1 MWYCLPTAPWIVK
14 GREKGSYTNQRYALR
29 DLPPNTQSGLNAA
42 KAYLEYP
49 KENGVDL
56 RQNYLELVRAI
67 TKQLEEG
74 NTVKQLLGFL
84 DAPKYT
90 SSLLLFEE
98 ASQNGFDQEVF
109 DVVQRALVHAEKK
122 NKKHKKHK
130 NNKKNNQ
137 DEKNS
142 KRKRF
147 KWQSN
152 EDSGSGD
159 DENSGKE
166 ASGGMMEQWLSSS
179 TAANTN
185 AGESKEDQEYSEK
198 EAKNDDGSDNWGED
212 QVGNGEQ

>member
-14 GREKGSYTNQRYALR
+14 GREKGSFTNQRYALR

-49 KENGVDL
+49 QENGVDL

-98 ASQNGFDQEVF
+98 ASKDGFDQEVF
-109 DVVQRALVHAEKK
+109 EVVCSALVHAEKK
-122 NKKHKKHK
+122 NNKNN
-130 NNKKNNQ
+130 NNKK
-137 DEKNS
+137 DETTS

-159 DENSGKE
+159 ENGGKE
-166 ASGGMMEQWLSSS
+166 ASGGMEQL
-179 TAANTN
+179 AANTS
-185 AGESKEDQEYSEK
+185 ARESKEDQEEYGKK
-198 EAKNDDGSDNWGED
+198 EAENDDGSDNWGED
-212 QVGNGEQ
+212 QVNNDVR